1 MAGEIKIILIK
12 KVHLMVD
19 FFIYCCIIK
28 IMKQKGFTITE
39 LLIVIFIIGLLSS
52 GLLINYR
59 SINKKYSLDQGI
71 QLMLSDLRRAQH
83 MSMNGVGIDET
94 TEYCGYGLVINS
106 NSTSYIFYADK
117 SNNCDTS
124 NNKYAVGDVII
135 GTIVLPKGIRIS
147 SIQPAS
153 DILFKYP
160 EPIAYINQ
168 NFVPG
173 ASRIITLQ
181 IDGDTKTASITVN
194 SVGLI
199 QGN

>member
-1 MAGEIKIILIK
+1 
-12 KVHLMVD
+12 MVD

-160 EPIAYINQ
+160 EAIAYINQ

-173 ASRIITLQ
+173 TSRIITLQ